1 MSNQKKK
8 LEITGYLLYP
18 IKIGEYAW
26 IQEQNGVR
34 RTTPVVRMER
44 FTSSEVRF
52 ETRNTLYI
60 GSYRIDHLK
69 VPIMTERS
77 PEFGDLSQKIF
88 YAGH

>member
-52 ETRNTLYI
+52 ETRNTLY
-60 GSYRIDHLK
+60 HLHL
-69 VPIMTERS
+69 VPYGKEVC
-77 PEFGDLSQKIF
+77 
-88 YAGH
+88 AVCV